1 MARISLSQ
9 QCESLSLE
17 LHEIQLQY
25 EGKPEPALLKH
36 FENLGYIGSHI
47 EGFTILTAVKALM
60 LDKLAEYN
68 TFNDR
73 NDACCRYLE
82 AQLTILKDKTSA
94 LISSIALTNKSTFLK
109 NIQEIIEQPF
119 IKSQHPGLSAKCCEA
134 IFDAIDTDIFINLAE
149 KIAEDPYKF
158 RNGWPDLTI
167 VKGKEIQFIEVKT
180 TDKLHNSQLT
190 TIPAMRN
197 ILPYSFSVYRV
208 TK

>member
-1 MARISLSQ
+1 
-9 QCESLSLE
+9 
-17 LHEIQLQY
+17 
-25 EGKPEPALLKH
+25 
-36 FENLGYIGSHI
+36 
-47 EGFTILTAVKALM
+47 M

-82 AQLTILKDKTSA
+82 AQLTILKEKTSV

-134 IFDAIDTDIFINLAE
+134 IFDAIDTDVFINLAD

-167 VKGKEIQFIEVKT
+167 VKGKEIQFIEGG
-180 TDKLHNSQLT
+180 
-190 TIPAMRN
+190 
-197 ILPYSFSVYRV
+197 FG
-208 TK
+208 